1 MTRKIK
7 TAILIS
13 GRGSNMQAL
22 IKASLDSDFP
32 AQIVLV
38 LSNKADATGLKF
50 AEQNDIA
57 TAVIEHKKFAN
68 RQDFDQ
74 KIDEVLQIYQ
84 VELVCLAGFMRILS
98 AQLVKKWHK
107 KMINI
112 HPSLLPNFKGAN
124 AVLDALNAQVKITGC
139 TTHFVSEEVDS
150 GEIIL
155 QSQVPIASDDNLASL
170 SAKILE
176 QEHIIYPRSLKI
188 VCENL
193 LKKI

>member
-1 MTRKIK
+1 MKRKIK

-57 TAVIEHKKFAN
+57 TAVIDHKKFAN

-74 KIDEVLQIYQ
+74 KIDEVLQSHQ

-98 AQLVKKWHK
+98 PQLVKKWHK

-124 AVLDALNAQVKITGC
+124 AVLDALNAQAKITGC

-150 GEIIL
+150 GEIIM
-155 QSQVPIASDDNLASL
+155 QSQVTIASDDNLVSL

>member
-1 MTRKIK
+1 MLKKIK

-22 IKASLDSDFP
+22 INASLDSDFP

-38 LSNKADATGLKF
+38 LSNKADASGLKF

-57 TAVIEHKKFAN
+57 TAVIDHKKFAN

-74 KIDEVLQIYQ
+74 KIDEVLQSHQ

-98 AQLVKKWHK
+98 PWLVKKWHK

-124 AVLDALNAQVKITGC
+124 AVFDALNAQAKITGC

-150 GEIIL
+150 GEIIM
-155 QSQVPIASDDNLASL
+155 QSQVAISKDDDLASL
-170 SAKILE
+170 SEKILA

-188 VCENL
+188 VCESL

>member
-74 KIDEVLQIYQ
+74 KIDEVLQSYQ

-98 AQLVKKWHK
+98 PQLVKKWHK

-170 SAKILE
+170 SAKILD
-176 QEHIIYPRSLKI
+176 QEHLIYPHSLKI

>member
-1 MTRKIK
+1 MKRKIK

-22 IKASLDSDFP
+22 IKASFDSDFP

-38 LSNKADATGLKF
+38 LSNKADASGLKF

-57 TAVIEHKKFAN
+57 TAVIDHKKFAN

-74 KIDEVLQIYQ
+74 KIDEVLQSHQ

-98 AQLVKKWHK
+98 PQLVKKWHK
-107 KMINI
+107 KMLNI

-124 AVLDALNAQVKITGC
+124 AVLDALNAQAKITGC

-150 GEIIL
+150 GEIIM
-155 QSQVPIASDDNLASL
+155 QSQVKISSDDNLASL
-170 SAKILE
+170 SAKILD

>member
-1 MTRKIK
+1 MKRKIK

-22 IKASLDSDFP
+22 INASLDSDFP

-38 LSNKADATGLKF
+38 LSNKADAMGLKF

-57 TAVIEHKKFAN
+57 TAIIDHKKFAN

-74 KIDEVLQIYQ
+74 KIDEVLQSHQ

-98 AQLVKKWHK
+98 SQLVKKWHK

-124 AVLDALNAQVKITGC
+124 AVLDALNAQAKITGC

-150 GEIIL
+150 GEIIM
-155 QSQVPIASDDNLASL
+155 QSQVTIASDDNLVSL
-170 SAKILE
+170 SAKILD

>member
-1 MTRKIK
+1 MIKKVK

-22 IKASLDSDFP
+22 IKASLESDFP

-38 LSNKADATGLKF
+38 LSNKADALGLKY
-50 AEQNDIA
+50 ASQHHIA
-57 TAVIEHKKFAN
+57 TAVIDHKKFSN

-74 KIDEVLQIYQ
+74 RIDEVLQSHQ

-98 AQLVKKWHK
+98 VQLVKKWHK

-150 GEIIL
+150 GEIIM
-155 QSQVPIASDDNLASL
+155 QSEVAIAPDDNLTSL
-170 SAKILE
+170 STKILD
-176 QEHIIYPRSLKI
+176 QEHIIYPSSLKI
-188 VCENL
+188 VCKNL

>member
-1 MTRKIK
+1 MKRKIK

-22 IKASLDSDFP
+22 IKASFDSDFP

-38 LSNKADATGLKF
+38 LSNKADASGLKF

-57 TAVIEHKKFAN
+57 TAVIDHKKFAN

-74 KIDEVLQIYQ
+74 KIDEVLQSHQ

-98 AQLVKKWHK
+98 PQLVKKWHK
-107 KMINI
+107 KMLNI

-124 AVLDALNAQVKITGC
+124 AVLDALNAQAKITGC

-150 GEIIL
+150 GEIIM
-155 QSQVPIASDDNLASL
+155 QSQVKISSDDNLASL

>member
-1 MTRKIK
+1 MKRKIK

-38 LSNKADATGLKF
+38 LSNKADAAGLKF
-50 AEQNDIA
+50 AEQNNIA
-57 TAVIEHKKFAN
+57 TAVIDHKKFAN

-74 KIDEVLQIYQ
+74 KIDEVLQSHQ

-98 AQLVKKWHK
+98 PQLVKKWHK

-124 AVLDALNAQVKITGC
+124 AVLDALNAQAKITGC
-139 TTHFVSEEVDS
+139 TTHFVSEEVDA

-155 QSQVPIASDDNLASL
+155 QSQVTIATDDNLASL
-170 SAKILE
+170 SAKILD